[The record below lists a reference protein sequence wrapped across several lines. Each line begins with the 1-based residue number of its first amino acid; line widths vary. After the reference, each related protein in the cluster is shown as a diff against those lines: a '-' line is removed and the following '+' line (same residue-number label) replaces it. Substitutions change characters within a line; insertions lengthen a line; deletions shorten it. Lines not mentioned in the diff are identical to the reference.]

1 MLAYIM
7 GNKEEGDRMT
17 EKAIALLETGHNEPM
32 HAAMLVTKGM
42 LQHKSNPAQAYL
54 ANHEAYRIAKRIGA
68 NYSLIRSL
76 IGLVVTSQTKQEAA
90 TYLAELEN
98 SLAVSETQTSM
109 SALHIAP
116 QRKREERIGRRVYRS
131 NAG

>member
-32 HAAMLVTKGM
+32 HAAMLTTKGM

-76 IGLVVTSQTKQEAA
+76 IGLVVTSPTKQEAA
-90 TYLAELEN
+90 TYSAELRE
-98 SLAVSETQTSM
+98 LAGSIGD
-109 SALHIAP
+109 ANLY
-116 QRKREERIGRRVYRS
+116 ERIAHCAAAV
-131 NAG
+131 NAKGE

>member
-32 HAAMLVTKGM
+32 HAAMLATKGM

-76 IGLVVTSQTKQEAA
+76 IGLVVTSPTKQEAA
-90 TYLAELEN
+90 TSLAELRE
-98 SLAVSETQTSM
+98 LAGSIGD
-109 SALHIAP
+109 ANLY
-116 QRKREERIGRRVYRS
+116 ERIAHCAAAV
-131 NAG
+131 NAKGE